1 MADGGVSVVARPV
14 IRCLLAA
21 PSPGVD
27 VESGDMQYCRDLLAD
42 PPPGVEYV
50 TYPEALAS
58 GELRDMPTVRRGA
71 PLPRGA
77 RAMGQALARAGLHG
91 IRRAG
96 MLLPD
101 PVHWWEIVGRFD
113 LVHTH
118 CFPLRLTGRVPPV
131 VATDSA
137 GTFWFWTAAR
147 GRSEQ
152 DVWTRLRRE
161 RALARRLGIIHPTV
175 TPDAAAQVLYF
186 VSRGRELAD
195 RLGIDSSCIQIAPAG
210 VPDAHT
216 RAPLGLDPP
225 TLLFVT
231 RNFEVKGGPAALTV
245 LDAVRQEFPTS
256 RLLVAGPSDPE
267 PGIEGVVWLG
277 PRTREE
283 LYDDVYPRADVF
295 VYPTTFDCAP
305 LVVVEAL
312 AHGLP
317 VVAPPRLR
325 SPRSG
330 LRRGHRDA
338 GGPRPDRPPEPGGTR
353 SAPGPRPPAADGV
366 RGRPGLPRPPLGRR
380 PEPEA
385 PVRLHRRRIGR
396 RNPGDPVIR

>member
-101 PVHWWEIVGRFD
+101 PVHWWEIDGRFD

-256 RLLVAGPSDPE
+256 RLLVAGPSDPD

-317 VVAPPRLR
+317 VVAPRAFGLPDLVCDGGTGTLVDPGRTDLLSQAVLDLLRDPDRLR
-325 SPRSG
+325 QMGSAAG
-330 LRRGHRDA
+330 RDFLARHSVAVRNQRLLSAYTAA
-338 GGPRPDRPPEPGGTR
+338 GSTGEPG
-353 SAPGPRPPAADGV
+353 
-366 RGRPGLPRPPLGRR
+366 
-380 PEPEA
+380 
-385 PVRLHRRRIGR
+385 
-396 RNPGDPVIR
+396 

>member
-1 MADGGVSVVARPV
+1 MARPV

-58 GELRDMPTVRRGA
+58 GELRYMPTVRRGA

-137 GTFWFWTAAR
+137 GTFWFWTVAR

-152 DVWTRLRRE
+152 DVWTRLPSGARPGPATRHHPSHRHAGRRGTGPLL
-161 RALARRLGIIHPTV
+161 RVPGPGAGRSSGDRQLVHPDRTGRSTRRPHEG
-175 TPDAAAQVLYF
+175 
-186 VSRGRELAD
+186 
-195 RLGIDSSCIQIAPAG
+195 APGAG
-210 VPDAHT
+210 PAH
-216 RAPLGLDPP
+216 APLRDP
-225 TLLFVT
+225 
-231 RNFEVKGGPAALTV
+231 
-245 LDAVRQEFPTS
+245 Q
-256 RLLVAGPSDPE
+256 
-267 PGIEGVVWLG
+267 
-277 PRTREE
+277 
-283 LYDDVYPRADVF
+283 
-295 VYPTTFDCAP
+295 
-305 LVVVEAL
+305 
-312 AHGLP
+312 
-317 VVAPPRLR
+317 LR
-325 SPRSG
+325 G
-330 LRRGHRDA
+330 ERRA
-338 GGPRPDRPPEPGGTR
+338 GGPDR
-353 SAPGPRPPAADGV
+353 A
-366 RGRPGLPRPPLGRR
+366 GRR
-380 PEPEA
+380 PTRVPHLEA
-385 PVRLHRRRIGR
+385 VGGR
-396 RNPGDPVIR
+396 SLRS

>member
-1 MADGGVSVVARPV
+1 MVAGAV

-21 PSPGVD
+21 PTPGAD
-27 VESGDMQYCRDLLAD
+27 VESGDVQYCRDLLGD

-58 GELRDMPTVRRGA
+58 GELRDMPTVRKGA

-77 RAMGQALARAGLHG
+77 RAVGQALTRGGLHA

-101 PVHWWEIVGRFD
+101 PVRWWEVAGSFD
-113 LVHTH
+113 VVHTH
-118 CFPLRLTGRVPPV
+118 CFPVRLTGRVPPV

-152 DVWTRLRRE
+152 SVWTLLRRE
-161 RALARRLGIIHPTV
+161 RHLARLLGIIHPTV
-175 TPDAAAQVLYF
+175 TPDAAAQALYF
-186 VSRGRELAD
+186 VSRGKELAE

-210 VPDAHT
+210 VPDAT
-216 RAPLGLDPP
+216 TTAPLAMDPP

-245 LDAVRQEFPTS
+245 LDAVRREFPTC
-256 RLLVAGPSDPE
+256 RLLVAGPSVPD
-267 PGIEGVVWLG
+267 PGIEGVTWLG
-277 PRTREE
+277 PNTREE
-283 LYDDVYPRADVF
+283 LYGGVYPRADLF

-317 VVAPPRLR
+317 VVAPRSFGLPDLVRHNSTGMLVDPGRTDLITESVLGLLRDPDRLR
-325 SPRSG
+325 RMGSAAREDFLTRHSVAVRNRKLLAAYAAAGAVDGRSVN
-330 LRRGHRDA
+330 R
-338 GGPRPDRPPEPGGTR
+338 
-353 SAPGPRPPAADGV
+353 
-366 RGRPGLPRPPLGRR
+366 
-380 PEPEA
+380 
-385 PVRLHRRRIGR
+385 
-396 RNPGDPVIR
+396 